1 MEKIIS
7 YDKSLLKSLK
17 SSLDRDHWKYVM
29 DEWDAKRYKNAVI
42 GTLEYIN
49 RDAIKKYGNPDKTSF
64 NIPHGS
70 IKVQIQITD
79 TDFIVTAPF
88 LGLPDGPKVPVL
100 RQVAQLN
107 FHPLKLSNIIL
118 SNGQLNFEYKS
129 PLDTCEPYKVYDIL
143 SEITYYADN
152 HDDEFIKKFNAKRLN
167 EPEVE
172 MYDSQTVDKSWER
185 FTAMI
190 NECKEYIQHFEGK
203 RLPYFVWDIVSI
215 TLRKMEYALS
225 PQGFLR
231 VELEKTINDLMN
243 QNLNINDKINRG
255 KEFIDKLSKY
265 EKASFQAD
273 LYKPVIFVPYKTSS
287 SLENVK
293 KSLEANY
300 GRFNDEYNKQDY
312 MGAAFTG
319 LYAIYD
325 LFYLYDMQDDIRECL
340 ESSLENSQQKG
351 YSEACGIYKKAFEQI
366 QTGNFNNSSFNSER
380 SGAKDGR
387 DTRSGGG
394 FFKKIFGN

>member
-7 YDKSLLKSLK
+7 FDKSLLNSLT

-29 DEWDAKRYKNAVI
+29 DQWDAKNYKNAVI

-49 RDAIKKYGNPDKTSF
+49 KEAINKYGNTDKSLF
-64 NIPHGS
+64 KIPHGS
-70 IKVQIQITD
+70 INVEIQITD
-79 TDFIVTAPF
+79 KEFSVKAPF
-88 LGLPDGPKVPVL
+88 LGLPDGPKVPMM
-100 RQVAQLN
+100 RQVAQIN
-107 FHPLKLSNIIL
+107 FHPLKLSNIVL
-118 SNGQLNFEYKS
+118 VNDQLIFEYKG

-152 HDDEFIKKFNAKRLN
+152 HDDEFIKKFSAKRLN
-167 EPEVE
+167 EPEVVY
-172 MYDSQTVDKSWER
+172 YDSQTVDKCWDR
-185 FTAMI
+185 FKAI
-190 NECKEYIQHFEGK
+190 VNECKEYINYFEGK

-215 TLRKMEYALS
+215 TLRRIEYYLS

-243 QNLNINDKINRG
+243 QNLSINDKVNRG
-255 KEFIDKLSKY
+255 KEFVDKLANYDKS
-265 EKASFQAD
+265 SFQAD

-287 SLENVK
+287 SLENVR
-293 KSLEANY
+293 KSLEANLS
-300 GRFNDEYNKQDY
+300 RFNEEYNRQDY

-325 LFYLYDMQDDIRECL
+325 LFYLYDMQDDIRKCL
-340 ESSLENSQQKG
+340 ENALENSQLKPYG
-351 YSEACGIYKKAFEQI
+351 EACKAYKTAFEQI
-366 QTGNFNNSSFNSER
+366 QTGNFSSNAFNSER
-380 SGAKDGR
+380 SGAKDSR
-387 DTRSGGG
+387 DSRSGGG